1 MIVLNYHDAERTAA
15 LVRKVSDFNVPERIV
30 VVDNAS
36 ADDSF
41 KVLSALAEK
50 DHIDVIR
57 TKENGGYAR
66 GNNFGILH
74 ALRQFD
80 PDVLLIANPDV
91 SFDEK
96 TAAAMVRALRL
107 HPEYAVAAPLVRQ
120 GYNVWNIPGFAGIL
134 ESLLLVAFNLDK
146 RRIRKKILKAP
157 GSIIPVG
164 VVEGSFFALSA
175 NAFREVRGFDPGTFL
190 YAEEIILARRLALA
204 GYGECVLKNHRYD
217 HLHSAS
223 IKKRYRSSKARAFPH
238 FKDSFRLYN
247 HRYLHTSPL
256 QDKIFDIFYLIGLIE
271 RKLFDAVHHVFP
283 GKPL

>member
-1 MIVLNYHDAERTAA
+1 MLNYHDAGRTAA
-15 LVRKVSDFNVPERIV
+15 LVRRVSAYTVPERIV

-41 KVLSALAEK
+41 EVLSALSERG
-50 DHIDVIR
+50 HIDVIR

-74 ALRQFD
+74 ALKNID

-91 SFDEK
+91 SFDE
-96 TAAAMVRALRL
+96 TAARALVQAIRL

-120 GYNVWNIPGFAGIL
+120 GYNVWNLPAFPGIL
-134 ESLLLVAFNLDK
+134 ESLLLLSFNLDK
-146 RRIRKKILKAP
+146 KFIRKKILKAS
-157 GSIIPVG
+157 GNIIPVG

-175 NAFREVRGFDPGTFL
+175 KAFREIHGFDTRTFL
-190 YAEEIILARRLALA
+190 YAEEIILARRLAEK
-204 GYGECVLKNHRYD
+204 GYGECVLKNIRYD

-223 IKKRYRSSKARAFPH
+223 IKKRYNSSKAKAFPH
-238 FKDSFRLYN
+238 FRDSFRIYN
-247 HRYLHTSPL
+247 RYYLHTSEL
-256 QDKIFDIFYLIGLIE
+256 QNRIFDLVYCFGLAE
-271 RKLFDAVHHVFP
+271 RKIFDAVHHVFP